1 MNDFFPKT
9 TTINGNDSLPQ
20 DSDFG
25 GLTLSLLVF
34 GVRTN
39 YHDSTAP
46 TDDAALFAHFF
57 DRRSN
62 FHA

>member
-1 MNDFFPKT
+1 
-9 TTINGNDSLPQ
+9 
-20 DSDFG
+20 
-25 GLTLSLLVF
+25 VF